1 MDKMIQQLLDDI
13 NSSFEPIAQEMES
26 NLNLLE
32 NFLGQEYTKFDK
44 LTIEDLQDNS
54 IS

>member
-1 MDKMIQQLLDDI
+1 MDKTIQQILDDI
-13 NSSFEPIAQEMES
+13 NSCFEPITQEMEA

-32 NFLGQEYTKFDK
+32 DFLGQEYTKFDK